1 MYIFTCVLTSPP
13 ILSAALQNSAN
24 CPLII
29 SSKARTNGVV
39 TSKISKIN
47 NVIKIKEKHYDKT

>member
-47 NVIKIKEKHYDKT
+47 NGIRDQRKTL